1 MSNRVHGLHAVRAA
15 LEAGTLRRVVVDERR
30 NDRRLSEL
38 IADCETAGVPVET
51 SRRQRLDDL
60 AEGGRHQGVVGEGAA
75 RVGGWAELSDAA
87 AMGGLW
93 LALDGVQDPHNLG
106 ACLRTAEAA
115 GAAGVIAPRD
125 RAAGLTAT
133 ARKVA
138 TGAAERLPFYQVTN
152 LARTLKELGTGGLFI
167 VGAAGDPDTTLYEVD
182 LTGPLILV
190 LGAEERGLRRLTRE
204 NCDVVARLPMAGG
217 AESLNVSV
225 AAGVCLFE
233 AARQRGFSTSR

>member
-1 MSNRVHGLHAVRAA
+1 MSNRLYGLHAVRAA
-15 LEAGTLRRVVVDERR
+15 LEAGNLRRIIVADQRH
-30 NDRRLSEL
+30 DRRLNEL
-38 IADCETAGVPVET
+38 VADCEAAGIAVES

-75 RVGGWAELSDAA
+75 RIGGWPELCDAA
-87 AMGGLW
+87 ASGGLW
-93 LALDGVQDPHNLG
+93 LALDGIQDPHNLG

-115 GAAGVIAPRD
+115 GASGVIAPKD

-138 TGAAERLPFYQVTN
+138 VGAAERLPFFQVTN
-152 LARTLKELGTGGLFI
+152 LARSLKALRDDGFFV
-167 VGAAGDPDTTLYEVD
+167 VGAAGDTETLLHDLD

-190 LGAEERGLRRLTRE
+190 LGAEERGLRRLTRD
-204 NCDVVARLPMAGG
+204 NCDTLARLPMAGG

-233 AARQRGFSTSR
+233 AARQRGFASG

>member
-1 MSNRVHGLHAVRAA
+1 
-15 LEAGTLRRVVVDERR
+15 
-30 NDRRLSEL
+30 
-38 IADCETAGVPVET
+38 
-51 SRRQRLDDL
+51 
-60 AEGGRHQGVVGEGAA
+60 
-75 RVGGWAELSDAA
+75 
-87 AMGGLW
+87 W
-93 LALDGVQDPHNLG
+93 LALDGIQDPHNLG

-152 LARTLKELGTGGLFI
+152 LARTLKELGAAGLFI
-167 VGAAGDPDTTLYEVD
+167 VGAAGETDTNLYEVD

-204 NCDVVARLPMAGG
+204 NCDVVARLPMAGE

-233 AARQRGFSTSR
+233 AARQRGFPAFG